1 MFSIFNKKNK
11 TIETKE
17 ITKETIDTTPS
28 TVDNL
33 VSKNISLMTEVMSI
47 KNKIAE
53 TKINKVILF
62 VDLCNSTELKQNKED
77 LDWLTDVVL
86 FINILT
92 TNVEKNKGN
101 VIKRIGDEI
110 MATFSDVSDSEKFI
124 NDILSDKTLNKF
136 DFKIGVDFGEVFN
149 LQFETNTDDPYG
161 TIVDRCARI
170 TSLIKGSL
178 LFASDSYV
186 KALSSNNN
194 YTYLDEFPLKG
205 ISQKTTIWYRE
216 LTDIIPDSYYSSLLN
231 ALNEESSGD
240 GYKVVSRVFES
251 TYFKNYDFKHQPH
264 PYLFLRMLN
273 IPKSNISIENLDHQ
287 IEEDES
293 NKNMYLGYV
302 FKSGGYYNNY
312 QLMGFHNDSE
322 RPILL
327 VLNLNQQKHNPFI
340 FLSLPY
346 FYLELIKKLTP
357 GDFISFSGVFTKYNL
372 GYSFDYVEI
381 L

>member
-1 MFSIFNKKNK
+1 MISLFTKNK
-11 TIETKE
+11 TVKKKE
-17 ITKETIDTTPS
+17 ITEEIINTTPS
-28 TVDNL
+28 NVDNL
-33 VSKNISLMTEVMSI
+33 VSKNISLMTEVMGI
-47 KNKIAE
+47 KKEIAE
-53 TKINKVILF
+53 SKINKVIVF
-62 VDLCNSTELKQNKED
+62 VDLCNSTELKHNKED
-77 LDWLTDVVL
+77 LEWLTDVML

-92 TNVEKNKGN
+92 ANVEKHKGN

-110 MATFSDVSDSEKFI
+110 MATFPDVSKSESFI
-124 NDILSDKTLNKF
+124 NDILSDKTLQKY

-149 LQFETNTDDPYG
+149 LQFKTGIDDPYG

-170 TSLIKGSL
+170 TGLIKGAL

-186 KALSSNNN
+186 NALSSNDN

-205 ISQKTTIWYRE
+205 ISQKTKIWYRE
-216 LTDIIPDSYYSSLLN
+216 LTDVIPDSYYSSLLN
-231 ALNEESSGD
+231 VLNEESPRD

-273 IPKSNISIENLDHQ
+273 IPKSNISIEDLDKLVMR
-287 IEEDES
+287 DES
-293 NKNMYLGYV
+293 NKNKYLGYV
-302 FKSGGYYNNY
+302 FKSSGYYNNY
-312 QLMGFHNDSE
+312 QLMGFSGDSK

-327 VLNLNQQKHNPFI
+327 VMNLDQQKRSPTI
-340 FLSLPY
+340 LLSLPY
-346 FYLELIKKLTP
+346 FYLELIEKFSP
-357 GDFISFSGVFTKYNL
+357 GDFISFSGVFTRYNV

>member
-1 MFSIFNKKNK
+1 M
-11 TIETKE
+11 
-17 ITKETIDTTPS
+17 D
-28 TVDNL
+28 
-33 VSKNISLMTEVMSI
+33 I
-47 KNKIAE
+47 KQKIAE
-53 TKINKVILF
+53 SKIKRAIIF

-86 FINILT
+86 FINVLT
-92 TNVEKNKGN
+92 ANVEKHKGN

-110 MATFSDVSDSEKFI
+110 MATFSDVSNSEYFI
-124 NDILSDKTLNKF
+124 NDILSDKILQRY
-136 DFKIGVDFGEVFN
+136 DFKIGVDYGEVFN

-170 TSLIKGSL
+170 TGLIKGSL

-205 ISQKTTIWYRE
+205 ISQKTKIWYRE
-216 LTDIIPDSYYSSLLN
+216 LTDIIPDSYYSSLLD
-231 ALNEESSGD
+231 ALNAESPRN
-240 GYKVVSRVFES
+240 GYKAVSRVFES
-251 TYFKNYDFKHQPH
+251 TYFKNYNFEH
-264 PYLFLRMLN
+264 PQSHPFLFLKMLN
-273 IPKSNISIENLDHQ
+273 IPKANISIQELDNL
-287 IEEDES
+287 IKIDES
-293 NKNMYLGYV
+293 KKNKYLGYI

-312 QLMGFHNDSE
+312 QLMGFPGDSQ
-322 RPILL
+322 RSILL
-327 VLNLNQQKHNPFI
+327 GMTLNQQKQNPFI

-346 FYLELIKKLTP
+346 FYLEVIEKFSL
-357 GDFISFSGVFTKYNL
+357 GDFISFSGVFTKYEL